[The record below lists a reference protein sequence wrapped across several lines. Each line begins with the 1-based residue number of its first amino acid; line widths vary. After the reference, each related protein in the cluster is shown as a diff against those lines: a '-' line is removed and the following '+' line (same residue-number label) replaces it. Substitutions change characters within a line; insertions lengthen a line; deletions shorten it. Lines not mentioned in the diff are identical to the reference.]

1 MEILEHKAY
10 VNCYNEIKEY
20 EKANHI
26 FFEYIFFASGTGTTQ
41 AGLICGQ
48 IENAD
53 NDRKIIGISIARRN
67 LEEGMLWLIQ

>member
-1 MEILEHKAY
+1 MKKQITYFL
-10 VNCYNEIKEY
+10 NI
-20 EKANHI
+20 
-26 FFEYIFFASGTGTTQ
+26 IFFASGTGTTQ

-67 LEEGMLWLIQ
+67 LEEGML